1 MLLSSEF
8 VCIGQ
13 LNLTAFVASTNYYNC
28 LDIQQRA
35 ASGFF
40 QSRKFFCG
48 LCIYA
53 MDVATRLVN
62 VRQPDLWS
70 RTDVACQV
78 DS

>member
-13 LNLTAFVASTNYYNC
+13 LNLTALVASTNYYNC

-40 QSRKFFCG
+40 KVGSFFVAYGSMPWMLRQDSSTSGNQTCG
-48 LCIYA
+48 VGLMLLA
-53 MDVATRLVN
+53 K
-62 VRQPDLWS
+62 
-70 RTDVACQV
+70 
-78 DS
+78 